1 MHKKT
6 VEYSLDKD
14 ILVFQIETEL
24 HKRQGSAVNN
34 FEVALPPSPKI
45 LF

>member
-14 ILVFQIETEL
+14 ILVFQTETEL

-34 FEVALPPSPKI
+34 FEVALLPSPKI